1 MNAFLRIESSA
12 SVVTGTRGLFS
23 ARPTH
28 KLALAIWAYEL
39 HLLGTAGAIGALVTA
54 NVSDPARRECRPAF
68 FTHAFQFQ
76 RHFVSYSP
84 SNDRKPPPRH
94 LGPISSD
101 DCPTCPRTDVKRAR
115 ER

>member
-1 MNAFLRIESSA
+1 
-12 SVVTGTRGLFS
+12 
-23 ARPTH
+23 
-28 KLALAIWAYEL
+28 AYEL

-84 SNDRKPPPRH
+84 SNDRKPPHRH

-101 DCPTCPRTDVKRAR
+101 DSPPCPRTHVIRAR
-115 ER
+115 ERSLIRKMTSLRRLMLEGFVSLASAIPGEFARPRA